1 MVSITEMIGSAFGGL
16 GNAATSFVGSTIG
29 ALSGRLEG
37 MGKQVLGTA
46 TGALSR
52 AVSAI
57 TALVDTMW
65 NRLYS
70 WISEH
75 ILVGLLAVAA
85 AIVTAGLW
93 FPLFMAIAKNVLAA
107 VGALLKGAWNTLG
120 VAVKGI
126 VGVPLALIRG
136 H

>member
-1 MVSITEMIGSAFGGL
+1 MASITEMIGSAFGGL
-16 GNAATSFVGSTIG
+16 GNAATSFVGSTLG
-29 ALSGRLEG
+29 ALSGKLEG

-52 AVSAI
+52 AVSAF

-75 ILVGLLAVAA
+75 ILVGLLAIVAA
-85 AIVTAGLW
+85 VVTAGLW
-93 FPLFMAIAKNVLAA
+93 FPLFMAVVKNVFAA
-107 VGALLKGAWNTLG
+107 VAAFLRG
-120 VAVKGI
+120 VWRTMATAAKSL
-126 VGVPLALIRG
+126 VGVPLALVRG